1 MHFISIE
8 WFAWMAFTIS
18 TFWLLPSKWR
28 HHSLIAITLAFLAV
42 YSPQSLFILV
52 SLSAI
57 SFGIVNHG
65 TKQLSGLYASFA
77 IFLNVTILVFYKINA
92 ANQSDTLLT
101 TQIIP
106 LGLAYYT
113 LRLIHYIIEG
123 YKGKLQAHKFIQFI
137 DLHLEDFKEIKF
149 QEKSIKLR
157 GQKLVYVT
165 GSIDTKK
172 IKNLDITWKLSSKEN
187 KILDVEIEKISLI
200 KTQKLE
206 MRPLLKKNKNNFSQ
220 FIKIYFSN

>member
-1 MHFISIE
+1 MNKMNLKNYWIS
-8 WFAWMAFTIS
+8 
-18 TFWLLPSKWR
+18 K
-28 HHSLIAITLAFLAV
+28 LII
-42 YSPQSLFILV
+42 IL
-52 SLSAI
+52 
-57 SFGIVNHG
+57 GI
-65 TKQLSGLYASFA
+65 L
-77 IFLNVTILVFYKINA
+77 FLNSANADVKIKASQQVSNFLNQIENFA
-92 ANQSDTLLT
+92 SEKDLLKKEKQSD
-101 TQIIP
+101 QI
-106 LGLAYYT
+106 LK
-113 LRLIHYIIEG
+113 LIDIEFMS
-123 YKGKLQAHKFIQFI
+123 KVTVGKQWKTVNNNEKKIFKKKLFDKFVQFI

-149 QEKSIKLR
+149 IEKSIKLR

-187 KILDVEIEKISLI
+187 KIIDVEIEKISLI

>member
-1 MHFISIE
+1 MNLKNYWISKLIIILGIFFLNSANADIKIKASQQVSNFLNTIKE
-8 WFAWMAFTIS
+8 FAS
-18 TFWLLPSKWR
+18 EKD
-28 HHSLIAITLAFLAV
+28 SLIKIKRSDELLDMVDLEFMSKATVGKHWKTVNDNEKIIFKRE
-42 YSPQSLFILV
+42 LF
-52 SLSAI
+52 
-57 SFGIVNHG
+57 N
-65 TKQLSGLYASFA
+65 
-77 IFLNVTILVFYKINA
+77 
-92 ANQSDTLLT
+92 
-101 TQIIP
+101 
-106 LGLAYYT
+106 
-113 LRLIHYIIEG
+113 
-123 YKGKLQAHKFIQFI
+123 KFIQFI

-157 GQKLVYVT
+157 GQKLVYVN

>member
-1 MHFISIE
+1 MNLKNYWI
-8 WFAWMAFTIS
+8 
-18 TFWLLPSKWR
+18 KK
-28 HHSLIAITLAFLAV
+28 LII
-42 YSPQSLFILV
+42 IL
-52 SLSAI
+52 
-57 SFGIVNHG
+57 GI
-65 TKQLSGLYASFA
+65 F
-77 IFLNVTILVFYKINA
+77 FLNSANADIKIKASQQVSNFLNTIKEFASEKDSSVKIKR
-92 ANQSDTLLT
+92 SDELLDMVDLEFMSKAT
-101 TQIIP
+101 VGKHWKTVNNNEKIIFK
-106 LGLAYYT
+106 T
-113 LRLIHYIIEG
+113 
-123 YKGKLQAHKFIQFI
+123 KLFNKFIKFI

-149 QEKSIKLR
+149 KEKSIKLR

-172 IKNLDITWKLSSKEN
+172 IKKLDITWKLSSKEN

>member
-1 MHFISIE
+1 MNLKNYWISKLIIILGIFFLNSANADIKIKASQQVSNFLNTIKE
-8 WFAWMAFTIS
+8 FAS
-18 TFWLLPSKWR
+18 EKD
-28 HHSLIAITLAFLAV
+28 SLIKIKRSDELLDMVDLEFMSKATVGKHWKKVNDKEKIIFKRK
-42 YSPQSLFILV
+42 LF
-52 SLSAI
+52 
-57 SFGIVNHG
+57 N
-65 TKQLSGLYASFA
+65 
-77 IFLNVTILVFYKINA
+77 
-92 ANQSDTLLT
+92 
-101 TQIIP
+101 
-106 LGLAYYT
+106 
-113 LRLIHYIIEG
+113 
-123 YKGKLQAHKFIQFI
+123 KFIQFI

-149 QEKSIKLR
+149 EEKSIKLR

>member
-1 MHFISIE
+1 MNYWNKKNKMNKMNLKNYWISKLIIILGIFFLTSANADIKIKASQQVSNFLNTIKE
-8 WFAWMAFTIS
+8 FAS
-18 TFWLLPSKWR
+18 EKD
-28 HHSLIAITLAFLAV
+28 SLIKIKRSDELLDMVDLEFMSKATVGKHWKTVNDNEKIIFKRK
-42 YSPQSLFILV
+42 LF
-52 SLSAI
+52 
-57 SFGIVNHG
+57 N
-65 TKQLSGLYASFA
+65 
-77 IFLNVTILVFYKINA
+77 
-92 ANQSDTLLT
+92 
-101 TQIIP
+101 
-106 LGLAYYT
+106 
-113 LRLIHYIIEG
+113 
-123 YKGKLQAHKFIQFI
+123 KFIQFI

-157 GQKLVYVT
+157 GQKLVYVN

>member
-1 MHFISIE
+1 MNLKNYWISKLIIILGIFFLNSANADVKIKASQQVSNFLITIKE
-8 WFAWMAFTIS
+8 FAS
-18 TFWLLPSKWR
+18 EKD
-28 HHSLIAITLAFLAV
+28 SLIKIKRSDELLDMVDLEFMSKATVGKHWKTVNDNEKI
-42 YSPQSLFILV
+42 LF
-52 SLSAI
+52 
-57 SFGIVNHG
+57 
-65 TKQLSGLYASFA
+65 Q
-77 IFLNVTILVFYKINA
+77 
-92 ANQSDTLLT
+92 
-101 TQIIP
+101 
-106 LGLAYYT
+106 
-113 LRLIHYIIEG
+113 R
-123 YKGKLQAHKFIQFI
+123 KLFNKFIQFI
-137 DLHLEDFKEIKF
+137 NLHLEDFKEIKF

-172 IKNLDITWKLSSKEN
+172 IKNLDITWKLSSKQN

>member
-1 MHFISIE
+1 MNLKNYWISKLIIILGIFFLNSANADIKIKASQQVSNFLNTIKE
-8 WFAWMAFTIS
+8 FAS
-18 TFWLLPSKWR
+18 EKD
-28 HHSLIAITLAFLAV
+28 SLIKIKRSDELLDMVNLEFMSKATVGKHWKTVNNNEKIIFKRK
-42 YSPQSLFILV
+42 LF
-52 SLSAI
+52 
-57 SFGIVNHG
+57 N
-65 TKQLSGLYASFA
+65 
-77 IFLNVTILVFYKINA
+77 
-92 ANQSDTLLT
+92 
-101 TQIIP
+101 
-106 LGLAYYT
+106 
-113 LRLIHYIIEG
+113 
-123 YKGKLQAHKFIQFI
+123 KFIQFI

>member
-1 MHFISIE
+1 MNLKNYWISKLIIILGIFFLNSANADIKIKASQQVSNFLNTIKE
-8 WFAWMAFTIS
+8 FAS
-18 TFWLLPSKWR
+18 EKD
-28 HHSLIAITLAFLAV
+28 SLIKIKKSDELLDMVDLEFMSKATVGKHWKTVDDNERIIFKRK
-42 YSPQSLFILV
+42 LF
-52 SLSAI
+52 
-57 SFGIVNHG
+57 N
-65 TKQLSGLYASFA
+65 
-77 IFLNVTILVFYKINA
+77 
-92 ANQSDTLLT
+92 
-101 TQIIP
+101 
-106 LGLAYYT
+106 
-113 LRLIHYIIEG
+113 
-123 YKGKLQAHKFIQFI
+123 KFIQFI

-172 IKNLDITWKLSSKEN
+172 IKNLDITFKLSSKEN

>member
-1 MHFISIE
+1 MNLKNYWISKLIIILGIFFLNSAHADIKVKASQQVSNFLNTIKE
-8 WFAWMAFTIS
+8 FAS
-18 TFWLLPSKWR
+18 EKD
-28 HHSLIAITLAFLAV
+28 SLIKIKRSDELLDMVDLEFMSKATVGKHWKTVNDNEKIIFKRE
-42 YSPQSLFILV
+42 LF
-52 SLSAI
+52 
-57 SFGIVNHG
+57 N
-65 TKQLSGLYASFA
+65 
-77 IFLNVTILVFYKINA
+77 
-92 ANQSDTLLT
+92 
-101 TQIIP
+101 
-106 LGLAYYT
+106 
-113 LRLIHYIIEG
+113 
-123 YKGKLQAHKFIQFI
+123 KFIQFI

-206 MRPLLKKNKNNFSQ
+206 MRPLLKKNQNNFSQ

>member
-1 MHFISIE
+1 MNLKNYWISKLIIILGIFFLSSANADIKIKASQKVSNFLNTIKE
-8 WFAWMAFTIS
+8 FAS
-18 TFWLLPSKWR
+18 EKD
-28 HHSLIAITLAFLAV
+28 SLIKIKRSDELLDIVDLEFMSKATVGKHWKTVNNNEKIIFKRK
-42 YSPQSLFILV
+42 LF
-52 SLSAI
+52 
-57 SFGIVNHG
+57 N
-65 TKQLSGLYASFA
+65 
-77 IFLNVTILVFYKINA
+77 
-92 ANQSDTLLT
+92 
-101 TQIIP
+101 
-106 LGLAYYT
+106 
-113 LRLIHYIIEG
+113 
-123 YKGKLQAHKFIQFI
+123 KFIQFI

-206 MRPLLKKNKNNFSQ
+206 MKPLLKKNKNNFSQ

>member
-1 MHFISIE
+1 MNKMNKMNLKNYWISKLIIILGVFFLNSAYADIKIKASQQVSNFLNTIKE
-8 WFAWMAFTIS
+8 FAS
-18 TFWLLPSKWR
+18 EKD
-28 HHSLIAITLAFLAV
+28 SLIKIKRSDELLDMVDLEFMSKATVGKHWKTVNDNEKIIFKRE
-42 YSPQSLFILV
+42 LF
-52 SLSAI
+52 
-57 SFGIVNHG
+57 N
-65 TKQLSGLYASFA
+65 
-77 IFLNVTILVFYKINA
+77 
-92 ANQSDTLLT
+92 
-101 TQIIP
+101 
-106 LGLAYYT
+106 
-113 LRLIHYIIEG
+113 
-123 YKGKLQAHKFIQFI
+123 KFIQFI

>member
-1 MHFISIE
+1 MNLKNYWISKLIIILGIFFLNSANAAIKIKASQQVSNFLNTIKE
-8 WFAWMAFTIS
+8 FAS
-18 TFWLLPSKWR
+18 EKD
-28 HHSLIAITLAFLAV
+28 SLIKIKRSDELLDMVDLEFMSKATVGKHWKTVNDNEKIIFKRK
-42 YSPQSLFILV
+42 LF
-52 SLSAI
+52 
-57 SFGIVNHG
+57 N
-65 TKQLSGLYASFA
+65 
-77 IFLNVTILVFYKINA
+77 
-92 ANQSDTLLT
+92 
-101 TQIIP
+101 
-106 LGLAYYT
+106 
-113 LRLIHYIIEG
+113 
-123 YKGKLQAHKFIQFI
+123 KFIQFI
-137 DLHLEDFKEIKF
+137 DLHLEDFKEINF

-220 FIKIYFSN
+220 FLKKYFSN

>member
-1 MHFISIE
+1 MNLKNYWISKLIIILGIFLLNSANADIKIKASQQVSNFLNTINE
-8 WFAWMAFTIS
+8 FAS
-18 TFWLLPSKWR
+18 EKN
-28 HHSLIAITLAFLAV
+28 SLIKIKRSDELLDMVDIEFMSKATVGKHWKTVNDNEKIIFKRK
-42 YSPQSLFILV
+42 LF
-52 SLSAI
+52 
-57 SFGIVNHG
+57 N
-65 TKQLSGLYASFA
+65 
-77 IFLNVTILVFYKINA
+77 
-92 ANQSDTLLT
+92 
-101 TQIIP
+101 
-106 LGLAYYT
+106 
-113 LRLIHYIIEG
+113 
-123 YKGKLQAHKFIQFI
+123 KFIQFI

>member
-1 MHFISIE
+1 MNLKNYWISKLIIILGIFFFNSANADIKIKASQQVSNFLNTIKE
-8 WFAWMAFTIS
+8 FAS
-18 TFWLLPSKWR
+18 EKD
-28 HHSLIAITLAFLAV
+28 SLIKIKKSDKLLDIVDLEFMSKATVGKHWKTVNDNEKIIFKRK
-42 YSPQSLFILV
+42 LF
-52 SLSAI
+52 
-57 SFGIVNHG
+57 N
-65 TKQLSGLYASFA
+65 
-77 IFLNVTILVFYKINA
+77 
-92 ANQSDTLLT
+92 
-101 TQIIP
+101 
-106 LGLAYYT
+106 
-113 LRLIHYIIEG
+113 
-123 YKGKLQAHKFIQFI
+123 KFIQFI

>member
-1 MHFISIE
+1 MNLKNYWISKLIIILGIFFLNSANADIKIKVSQQVSNFLNTIKE
-8 WFAWMAFTIS
+8 FAS
-18 TFWLLPSKWR
+18 EKD
-28 HHSLIAITLAFLAV
+28 SLIKIKRSDELLDMVDLEFMSKATVGKHWKTVNDNEKIIFKRE
-42 YSPQSLFILV
+42 LF
-52 SLSAI
+52 
-57 SFGIVNHG
+57 N
-65 TKQLSGLYASFA
+65 
-77 IFLNVTILVFYKINA
+77 
-92 ANQSDTLLT
+92 
-101 TQIIP
+101 
-106 LGLAYYT
+106 
-113 LRLIHYIIEG
+113 
-123 YKGKLQAHKFIQFI
+123 KFIQFI

-157 GQKLVYVT
+157 GQKLVYVN

>member
-1 MHFISIE
+1 MNLKNYWISKLIIILGIFFLNSANADVKIKASQQVSNFLNTIKE
-8 WFAWMAFTIS
+8 FAS
-18 TFWLLPSKWR
+18 EKD
-28 HHSLIAITLAFLAV
+28 SLIKIKRSDELLDMVDLEFMSRATVGKHWKTVNDNEKIIFKRE
-42 YSPQSLFILV
+42 LF
-52 SLSAI
+52 
-57 SFGIVNHG
+57 N
-65 TKQLSGLYASFA
+65 
-77 IFLNVTILVFYKINA
+77 
-92 ANQSDTLLT
+92 
-101 TQIIP
+101 
-106 LGLAYYT
+106 
-113 LRLIHYIIEG
+113 
-123 YKGKLQAHKFIQFI
+123 KFIQFI

>member
-1 MHFISIE
+1 MNLKNYWISKLIIILGIFFLNSANADIKIKASQQVSNFLNTIKE
-8 WFAWMAFTIS
+8 FAS
-18 TFWLLPSKWR
+18 EKD
-28 HHSLIAITLAFLAV
+28 SLIKIKRSDELLDMVDLEFMSKATVGKYWKTVDGNERIIFKRK
-42 YSPQSLFILV
+42 LF
-52 SLSAI
+52 
-57 SFGIVNHG
+57 N
-65 TKQLSGLYASFA
+65 
-77 IFLNVTILVFYKINA
+77 
-92 ANQSDTLLT
+92 
-101 TQIIP
+101 
-106 LGLAYYT
+106 
-113 LRLIHYIIEG
+113 
-123 YKGKLQAHKFIQFI
+123 KFIQFI

-157 GQKLVYVT
+157 GQKLVYVN

>member
-1 MHFISIE
+1 MNLKNYWISKLIIILGIFFLNSANADIKIKASQQVSNFLNTIKE
-8 WFAWMAFTIS
+8 FAS
-18 TFWLLPSKWR
+18 EKD
-28 HHSLIAITLAFLAV
+28 SLIKIKKSDKLLDIVDLEFMSKATVGKHWKTVNDNEKIIFKRK
-42 YSPQSLFILV
+42 LF
-52 SLSAI
+52 
-57 SFGIVNHG
+57 N
-65 TKQLSGLYASFA
+65 
-77 IFLNVTILVFYKINA
+77 
-92 ANQSDTLLT
+92 
-101 TQIIP
+101 
-106 LGLAYYT
+106 
-113 LRLIHYIIEG
+113 
-123 YKGKLQAHKFIQFI
+123 KFIQFI

>member
-1 MHFISIE
+1 MNLKNYWISKLIIILGIFFLSSANADIKIKASQKVSNFLNTIKE
-8 WFAWMAFTIS
+8 FAS
-18 TFWLLPSKWR
+18 EKD
-28 HHSLIAITLAFLAV
+28 SLIKIKKSDKLLDIVDLEFMSKATVGKHWKTVNDNEKIIFKRK
-42 YSPQSLFILV
+42 LF
-52 SLSAI
+52 
-57 SFGIVNHG
+57 N
-65 TKQLSGLYASFA
+65 
-77 IFLNVTILVFYKINA
+77 
-92 ANQSDTLLT
+92 
-101 TQIIP
+101 
-106 LGLAYYT
+106 
-113 LRLIHYIIEG
+113 
-123 YKGKLQAHKFIQFI
+123 KFIQFI

>member
-1 MHFISIE
+1 MNLKNY
-8 WFAWMAFTIS
+8 WIS
-18 TFWLLPSKWR
+18 TLIIIIGIFFLSSANAEVKIKASQQVSNFLNAIKEFASEKD
-28 HHSLIAITLAFLAV
+28 SLIKIKRSDELLDIVDLEFMSKATVGKYWKTVNDNEKTIFKRK
-42 YSPQSLFILV
+42 LF
-52 SLSAI
+52 
-57 SFGIVNHG
+57 N
-65 TKQLSGLYASFA
+65 
-77 IFLNVTILVFYKINA
+77 
-92 ANQSDTLLT
+92 
-101 TQIIP
+101 
-106 LGLAYYT
+106 
-113 LRLIHYIIEG
+113 
-123 YKGKLQAHKFIQFI
+123 KFIQFI

-149 QEKSIKLR
+149 QEKSVKLR
-157 GQKLVYVT
+157 GQTLVYVN

>member
-1 MHFISIE
+1 MNLKNYWISKLIIILGIFFLNSANADIKIKASQQIYNFLNTIKE
-8 WFAWMAFTIS
+8 FAS
-18 TFWLLPSKWR
+18 EKD
-28 HHSLIAITLAFLAV
+28 SLIKIKRSDELLDMVDLEFMSKATVGKHWKTVNDNEKIIFKRK
-42 YSPQSLFILV
+42 LF
-52 SLSAI
+52 
-57 SFGIVNHG
+57 N
-65 TKQLSGLYASFA
+65 
-77 IFLNVTILVFYKINA
+77 
-92 ANQSDTLLT
+92 
-101 TQIIP
+101 
-106 LGLAYYT
+106 
-113 LRLIHYIIEG
+113 
-123 YKGKLQAHKFIQFI
+123 KFIQFI

-149 QEKSIKLR
+149 QEKFIKLR

>member
-1 MHFISIE
+1 MNLKNYWISKLIIILGIFFLNSANADVKIKASE
-8 WFAWMAFTIS
+8 QVSNFLITINEFAS
-18 TFWLLPSKWR
+18 EKD
-28 HHSLIAITLAFLAV
+28 SLIKIKKSDELLDMVDLEFMSKATVGKHWKTVDDNERIIFKRK
-42 YSPQSLFILV
+42 LF
-52 SLSAI
+52 
-57 SFGIVNHG
+57 N
-65 TKQLSGLYASFA
+65 
-77 IFLNVTILVFYKINA
+77 
-92 ANQSDTLLT
+92 
-101 TQIIP
+101 
-106 LGLAYYT
+106 
-113 LRLIHYIIEG
+113 
-123 YKGKLQAHKFIQFI
+123 KFIQFI

-149 QEKSIKLR
+149 QEKSVKLR

-206 MRPLLKKNKNNFSQ
+206 MKPLLKKNKNNFSQ

>member
-1 MHFISIE
+1 MNLKNYWISKLIIILGIFFLNSANADIKIKASQQVSNFLNTIKE
-8 WFAWMAFTIS
+8 FAS
-18 TFWLLPSKWR
+18 EKD
-28 HHSLIAITLAFLAV
+28 SLIKIKRSNELLDMVDLEFMSKATVGKHWKTVNDSEKIIFKRK
-42 YSPQSLFILV
+42 LF
-52 SLSAI
+52 
-57 SFGIVNHG
+57 N
-65 TKQLSGLYASFA
+65 
-77 IFLNVTILVFYKINA
+77 
-92 ANQSDTLLT
+92 
-101 TQIIP
+101 
-106 LGLAYYT
+106 
-113 LRLIHYIIEG
+113 
-123 YKGKLQAHKFIQFI
+123 KFIQFI
-137 DLHLEDFKEIKF
+137 DLHLEDFKEIEF

>member
-1 MHFISIE
+1 MNLKNYWISKLIIILGIFFLNSANAAIKIKASQQVSNFLNTIKE
-8 WFAWMAFTIS
+8 FAS
-18 TFWLLPSKWR
+18 EKD
-28 HHSLIAITLAFLAV
+28 SLIKIKRSDELLDMVDLKFMSKATIGKHWKTVNDNEKIIFKRE
-42 YSPQSLFILV
+42 LF
-52 SLSAI
+52 
-57 SFGIVNHG
+57 N
-65 TKQLSGLYASFA
+65 
-77 IFLNVTILVFYKINA
+77 
-92 ANQSDTLLT
+92 
-101 TQIIP
+101 
-106 LGLAYYT
+106 
-113 LRLIHYIIEG
+113 
-123 YKGKLQAHKFIQFI
+123 KFIQFI

-172 IKNLDITWKLSSKEN
+172 IKKLDITWKLSSKEN

>member
-1 MHFISIE
+1 MSLKNYWIKSLIVVISIFFYNSVNADVKIKAGKQVSNFLHTIKN
-8 WFAWMAFTIS
+8 FASEKDRSIKVKRSDELLDMVDLDFMAKVTVGKQWKSVNDNEKIIF
-18 TFWLLPSKWR
+18 KR
-28 HHSLIAITLAFLAV
+28 K
-42 YSPQSLFILV
+42 LF
-52 SLSAI
+52 
-57 SFGIVNHG
+57 N
-65 TKQLSGLYASFA
+65 
-77 IFLNVTILVFYKINA
+77 
-92 ANQSDTLLT
+92 
-101 TQIIP
+101 
-106 LGLAYYT
+106 
-113 LRLIHYIIEG
+113 
-123 YKGKLQAHKFIQFI
+123 KFIEFI

-149 QEKSIKLR
+149 KEKSIKLR
-157 GQKLVYVT
+157 GEKLVYVI

>member
-1 MHFISIE
+1 MNLKNYWISKLIIILGIFFLTSANADNKIKASQQVSNFLNSIKE
-8 WFAWMAFTIS
+8 FAS
-18 TFWLLPSKWR
+18 EKD
-28 HHSLIAITLAFLAV
+28 SLIKIKRSDELLDMVDLEFMSKATVGKHWKTVNDNEKIIFKRK
-42 YSPQSLFILV
+42 LF
-52 SLSAI
+52 
-57 SFGIVNHG
+57 N
-65 TKQLSGLYASFA
+65 
-77 IFLNVTILVFYKINA
+77 
-92 ANQSDTLLT
+92 
-101 TQIIP
+101 
-106 LGLAYYT
+106 
-113 LRLIHYIIEG
+113 
-123 YKGKLQAHKFIQFI
+123 KFIQFI

-149 QEKSIKLR
+149 KEKSIKLR

-172 IKNLDITWKLSSKEN
+172 IKNLDITWKLSSKQN